1 MDLIE
6 QNIILYY
13 ADFLSLKEISRTVTD
28 NCKYYFIHKAP
39 INLAYLQNSEP
50 FYDVENKYYKQ
61 AYQECKTIKDSMGE
75 TAVLDFVSNIGNL
88 AVMGCIDDIL
98 MLKQIHQFSTKS
110 ERKQAFKDYQKF
122 KNSQYYTHLIIDEN
136 GDKIR
141 RKCTRY
147 IAHYERNTWQEP
159 NVHYEGYNNKL
170 GVPRSTKKSN

>member
-88 AVMGCIDDIL
+88 AVMGCIDDTL

-110 ERKQAFKDYQKF
+110 ERK
-122 KNSQYYTHLIIDEN
+122 
-136 GDKIR
+136 
-141 RKCTRY
+141 
-147 IAHYERNTWQEP
+147 
-159 NVHYEGYNNKL
+159 
-170 GVPRSTKKSN
+170 